1 MAPGNRSATEMING
15 GKAQLDAYERGRY
28 AGAAAEREACA
39 RMLVDIA
46 CEQREVARNFNR
58 PDSATDAD
66 ILESIAN
73 DIRGY
78 NPPPRT
84 GGTCPNLRQAR
95 TASRFLSGMPL
106 YLAHQTEYALPLAD
120 LLFLEEKIA
129 KEDRSEESAFVAGV
143 KREREAILALI
154 DHFIEDRHIGDLG
167 GEEALS
173 DLRDEIKNALH
184 TASTRRPS
192 PSEGEGDG

>member
-1 MAPGNRSATEMING
+1 MAPGNRSAEMMINAG
-15 GKAQLDAYERGRY
+15 QAQLDAYERGRY

-66 ILESIAN
+66 ILESIAA

-84 GGTCPNLRQAR
+84 GGTCPSLRQAR

-106 YLAHQTEYALPLAD
+106 YLAHQAQYALPLAD
-120 LLFLEEKIA
+120 LLFNEEKIA

-143 KREREAILALI
+143 KREREAVLALI
-154 DHFIEDRHIGDLG
+154 DEYIEDRHIGDLG

-173 DLRDEIKNALH
+173 DFRDEIKNATH
-184 TASTRRPS
+184 TGSFRRSS
-192 PSEGEGDG
+192 PSESEGK